1 MKKRIFTLL
10 VVLMALTSMVF
21 AEGSSE
27 KAFPSKDIE
36 VIVNAES
43 GGGTDTINRKII
55 SIIEKQHKGLT
66 LYVTNN
72 GATEANGPYQVMTA
86 KPDGYRIG
94 SMTYGSVVGSVYFNL
109 IPQYDLAKLN
119 IFAMLTQESDA
130 VMVRNDSP
138 IKTWQDLVDAAKA
151 NPGKVKIGGANAGSR
166 TSLVISQF
174 ESVYGIDVN
183 EVQYI
188 GSATQKEALLNGEV
202 DAIITSLGDL
212 NSLIANGQVRGIV
225 EFSMVQNK
233 AYPTVPTIASL
244 GHPEIQCASFIL
256 MCAPKDTPQDVIDTL
271 TAYYK
276 EAVQTQE
283 FQDWVVSLGV
293 SPVWKSGAELQDY
306 VASVQT
312 NAFKLL
318 DEMVAKGLLKR

>member
-1 MKKRIFTLL
+1 MKKRIFTFLSVLL
-10 VVLMALTSMVF
+10 ALSSVVF
-21 AEGSSE
+21 AQGSSE
-27 KAFPSKDIE
+27 ATFPTKDIE

-43 GGGTDTINRKII
+43 GGGTDAINRKII
-55 SIIEKQHKGLT
+55 SIIEKQHKGQT

-94 SMTYGSVVGSVYFNL
+94 SMTYGSIVGSVYFNL
-109 IPQYDLAKLN
+109 IPQYDLTKLN

-130 VMVRNDSP
+130 VMVRNDSA
-138 IKTWQDLVDAAKA
+138 IKTWQDLINAAKA

-166 TSLVISQF
+166 TSLVISQI

-212 NSLIANGQVRGIV
+212 NSLIASGQVHGIV

-276 EAVQTQE
+276 QAAETKE
-283 FQDWVVSLGV
+283 FQDWVVSIGV
-293 SPVWKSGAELQDY
+293 SPVWKSGAELQEY
-306 VASVQT
+306 IASVQT

-318 DEMVAKGLLKR
+318 DDMVAKGLLKR